1 MSDVVR
7 GVPPGP
13 VRAARVI
20 LYIQGVL
27 TLLVTLF
34 VLMVVVARAQ
44 HGQRVPGFGYAV
56 LVEGLVV
63 GVLVLVCAVLIG
75 SGRSW
80 VRPLV
85 MVLEVLAIVAG
96 VVNLLSGAFQ
106 AVIGIGLAIT
116 VMILM
121 WRPEVTA
128 WLRSR

>member
-44 HGQRVPGFGYAV
+44 HNQRVPGFGYAV

-63 GVLVLVCAVLIG
+63 GVLVLVCAALIG
-75 SGRSW
+75 SGRAW
-80 VRPLV
+80 IRPLV